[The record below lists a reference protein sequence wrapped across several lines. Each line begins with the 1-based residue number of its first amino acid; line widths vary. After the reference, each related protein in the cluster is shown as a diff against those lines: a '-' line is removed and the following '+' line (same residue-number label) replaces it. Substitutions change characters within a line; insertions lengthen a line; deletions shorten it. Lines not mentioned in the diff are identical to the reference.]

1 MVWDSGLGN
10 KCEGDGYGQFKMY
23 GYIYIYR
30 TLLKDMVAL
39 KFTLHSCFVWRV
51 VFWGYV

>member
-23 GYIYIYR
+23 GYIYIPDPIKRYGSIEIY
-30 TLLKDMVAL
+30 VA
-39 KFTLHSCFVWRV
+39 
-51 VFWGYV
+51 